1 VSRLAPAARAA
12 VQAAIREAGGREVS
26 FVATVED
33 DGSISAVRVVAR
45 GTADAVLALPGV
57 AERGDMAL
65 HNHPSGLLEPSQ
77 ADLYVAARLHDAGI
91 GFGIVDN
98 TGEELYVVVEV
109 PRRKSYTALDPLAVS
124 DLLGAGGP
132 VSGTMG
138 QYEDRPSQR
147 DMASYVAD
155 TYNEG
160 GVSLLEAGTG
170 IGKSFAYLVPAIQWA
185 AANRERTVVSTNTI
199 NLQEQLVGKDL
210 PQLARAFEPLG
221 VAPTFA
227 LLKGWRNYL
236 CLSRLDLARAGQGS
250 LLEDDRA
257 ADLQRIAAWAGRT
270 EDGSLADL
278 ADQPSNEVWD
288 EVSAEPDLC
297 TRLRCP
303 HFDRCFVFAARRRA
317 ADADVVVVNHHLL
330 ASDLAVRRA
339 QNNWQDAAVLP
350 PYRRLVLDEGHHLE
364 DTAAQHLG
372 VQITSWGVG
381 RLLGRLERNGKG
393 LVPALAAE
401 LSERHDLLS
410 DASVD
415 LLRTALLPEVGRART
430 YAGRMFGAIADRLV
444 RDGAGELRLT
454 DEFAADPIWGEGL
467 GEAVDGLIAALG
479 KLKDGVE
486 QVADRLELTE
496 DDDRRSQLVQ
506 ELRAVVRRLEASSDG
521 VLATLRPA
529 PGAATVRW
537 IARRGSRPVGELP
550 FPVGLSAVPL
560 DLAPILKES
569 LFDRV
574 ETVIVTSATLAA
586 GGDFGFYR
594 DRVGLS
600 LPPSRIKYEEIL
612 ASPFDFG
619 EQCLFGVPTDLSDP
633 RGDQAGHDRALAA
646 AIVELATASDGGM
659 FVLFTSHAA
668 LRRVAAAVRSAV
680 GGRWPLLVQGEAQR
694 DQLLNR
700 FRDSG
705 GAILFGT
712 DSFWE
717 GVDVPGRSLRV
728 LVLAKLPFKV
738 PTEPLTAARIER
750 LQEEGRDGFMH
761 YLVPHAALK
770 LKQGFGRLIRT
781 RTDVGVVVLLDHR
794 IVSKRYGA
802 LLLES
807 LPPAERAI
815 GTWAEVRTA
824 AEEFFARHGIGAP
837 EIAGERGG

>member
-1 VSRLAPAARAA
+1 
-12 VQAAIREAGGREVS
+12 
-26 FVATVED
+26 
-33 DGSISAVRVVAR
+33 
-45 GTADAVLALPGV
+45 
-57 AERGDMAL
+57 
-65 HNHPSGLLEPSQ
+65 
-77 ADLYVAARLHDAGI
+77 
-91 GFGIVDN
+91 
-98 TGEELYVVVEV
+98 
-109 PRRKSYTALDPLAVS
+109 
-124 DLLGAGGP
+124 
-132 VSGTMG
+132 
-138 QYEDRPSQR
+138 
-147 DMASYVAD
+147 
-155 TYNEG
+155 
-160 GVSLLEAGTG
+160 
-170 IGKSFAYLVPAIQWA
+170 
-185 AANRERTVVSTNTI
+185 
-199 NLQEQLVGKDL
+199 
-210 PQLARAFEPLG
+210 
-221 VAPTFA
+221 
-227 LLKGWRNYL
+227 
-236 CLSRLDLARAGQGS
+236 
-250 LLEDDRA
+250 
-257 ADLQRIAAWAGRT
+257 
-270 EDGSLADL
+270 
-278 ADQPSNEVWD
+278 
-288 EVSAEPDLC
+288 
-297 TRLRCP
+297 
-303 HFDRCFVFAARRRA
+303 
-317 ADADVVVVNHHLL
+317 
-330 ASDLAVRRA
+330 
-339 QNNWQDAAVLP
+339 
-350 PYRRLVLDEGHHLE
+350 
-364 DTAAQHLG
+364 
-372 VQITSWGVG
+372 
-381 RLLGRLERNGKG
+381 
-393 LVPALAAE
+393 
-401 LSERHDLLS
+401 
-410 DASVD
+410 
-415 LLRTALLPEVGRART
+415 
-430 YAGRMFGAIADRLV
+430 
-444 RDGAGELRLT
+444 
-454 DEFAADPIWGEGL
+454 
-467 GEAVDGLIAALG
+467 
-479 KLKDGVE
+479 
-486 QVADRLELTE
+486 
-496 DDDRRSQLVQ
+496 
-506 ELRAVVRRLEASSDG
+506 

-537 IARRGSRPVGELP
+537 ISRRGSRPVGELP

-738 PTEPLTAARIER
+738 PSEPLTAARIER